1 MRRAR
6 WAQRKHIA
14 TILNEVILCIVTTS
28 LKPMNN
34 TPDSDYKTIF
44 AHPEMVVDIITG
56 FAPGPWLNDIDFAT
70 LEPFKSSFVSTAEDP
85 EQRHSDLV
93 WRVRHKGTW
102 LYVYLLFE
110 FQSTI
115 DPFMAIRMQVYV
127 GLLYQDL
134 IKNKEWGPDGKLPFI
149 LPIVLYNGNPRWR
162 VPLATQDLISA
173 APDGFEHY
181 VPRLNY
187 FLIDEGSYSTE
198 YLGDLENLAAA
209 IFLIEN
215 QSSVEGLRKALDKVL
230 KWSDRDKHE
239 ALRGAIAKLAMRVL
253 TRRLPG
259 GTVKLDGI
267 HDLEGVCSML
277 EENIDN
283 MILDSWHQG
292 EQKGMLQVLRAM
304 LVNRFGPIP
313 DWALAKIDS
322 ATSAQLAQWCVQ
334 LLHVSTLEDLF
345 VE

>member
-1 MRRAR
+1 
-6 WAQRKHIA
+6 
-14 TILNEVILCIVTTS
+14 
-28 LKPMNN
+28 
-34 TPDSDYKTIF
+34 
-44 AHPEMVVDIITG
+44 
-56 FAPGPWLNDIDFAT
+56 
-70 LEPFKSSFVSTAEDP
+70 
-85 EQRHSDLV
+85 
-93 WRVRHKGTW
+93 
-102 LYVYLLFE
+102 
-110 FQSTI
+110 
-115 DPFMAIRMQVYV
+115 MAIRMQVYV
-127 GLLYQDL
+127 GLLYQEL

-181 VPRLNY
+181 VPRLDY
-187 FLIDEGSYSTE
+187 FLIDEGSYSAE

-215 QSSVEGLRKALDKVL
+215 QSSVEGLRNALDKVL
-230 KWSDRDKHE
+230 KWSDRHKHE
-239 ALRGAIAKLAMRVL
+239 TLRSAIAKLAMRVL
-253 TRRLPG
+253 SRRLPSG
-259 GTVKLDGI
+259 AVKLDGI

-283 MILDSWHQG
+283 MILDSWQKGVQVGEQQG
-292 EQKGMLQVLRAM
+292 EQKGRQDAMIQVLRAM

-322 ATSAQLAQWCVQ
+322 AASAQLAQWCVQ
-334 LLHVSTLEDLF
+334 LLNVSTLEDLF